1 MCACCSSVDRKR
13 RPDKSRRRTA
23 RAPVDAI
30 TEATDV
36 RPAKRPAPK
45 RPGGSP
51 SASMSPEPELPVL
64 LIDTR
69 LRPAEPFDG
78 EDLSDDEHAVM
89 MEAVKSPEDFAR
101 LAR

>member
-36 RPAKRPAPK
+36 CPTKRPA
-45 RPGGSP
+45 GGSP